1 MIHWATSWHRIATIS
16 NHFLLFSCSMACC
29 FFKALCPPITPRQER
44 LLIGGTSLG
53 NHLGGACYIQNNNP
67 NYQILQSRC
76 LDQGLLDAR
85 RALLIPHVHAWVVGL
100 RQSFP
105 QMLYAQR
112 GINYIKNQKT
122 LKQMK
127 TDVWRNKKK
136 RIHLSKTCRPGQVWT
151 GSHSTK
157 LEQCN

>member
-1 MIHWATSWHRIATIS
+1 MTI
-16 NHFLLFSCSMACC
+16 N
-29 FFKALCPPITPRQER
+29 R
-44 LLIGGTSLG
+44 LIVLWEWD
-53 NHLGGACYIQNNNP
+53 
-67 NYQILQSRC
+67 C

-85 RALLIPHVHAWVVGL
+85 RALVIPHVHAWVVGL
-100 RQSFP
+100 RQTCP

-136 RIHLSKTCRPGQVWT
+136 RIHLIKTCRPGQVWT
-151 GSHSTK
+151 GWYRYQIQILLFNRVRRRMRQVGEGWYTCMH
-157 LEQCN
+157 EF